1 MVKEPGQ
8 NLSANNL
15 ALFGIS
21 FANLSNCA
29 IDLM

>member
-8 NLSANNL
+8 NLSANL
-15 ALFGIS
+15 AFFGIS